1 MFGES
6 LESSEKPQK
15 IPEEYG
21 KILSNSSKDPR
32 NERGETAGKEKAVRM
47 LNKGE
52 WWRESLIREIS
63 AVESLN
69 VSEEWRRIE

>member
-52 WWRESLIREIS
+52 
-63 AVESLN
+63 
-69 VSEEWRRIE
+69 